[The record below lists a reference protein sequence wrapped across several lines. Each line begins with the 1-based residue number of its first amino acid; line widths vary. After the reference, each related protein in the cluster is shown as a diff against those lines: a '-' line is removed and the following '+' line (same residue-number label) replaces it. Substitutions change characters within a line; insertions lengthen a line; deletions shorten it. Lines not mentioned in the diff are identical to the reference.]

1 MLDPHDAAVIAARY
15 GLGDRAELVGP
26 VARGEVGQVWRLN
39 TSRGSWAVKEPFE
52 RPSVEEVDDD
62 AAFQEAAH
70 SAGVPMPRMVR
81 TVDGGVLADVGA
93 ATVRVYEWVHLLERD
108 PRLDPTTVGQLVAT
122 LHRVGFVGSNDVHP
136 WYTDRVG
143 PDRWDDLIVRLESA
157 SAPFA
162 GELAAQRDELVALS
176 ETLEWPVDLQTCHRD
191 LFADNVLRTSGGGLC
206 VIDWENA
213 GLAEPAQELCLV
225 LFEYSC
231 GELERARI
239 LYDAY
244 RQAGG
249 PGRIDRPGNFSMI
262 VCQLAHIGEMAC
274 IRWLDPARR
283 ADRAHNE
290 AWAME
295 FLTQPLTRRMIDDF
309 VAALSSG

>member
-1 MLDPHDAAVIAARY
+1 MLDPGDAATIAARY
-15 GLGDRAELVGP
+15 GLGHDAALLGP

-39 TSRGSWAVKEPFE
+39 TSLGVWAVKEPFE
-52 RPSVEEVDDD
+52 RPVIEEADDH

-70 SAGVPMPRMVR
+70 AAGVPVPRIVR
-81 TVDGGVLADVGA
+81 TVDGGVLTELAST
-93 ATVRVYEWVHLLERD
+93 TVRVYEWVELLEREA
-108 PRLDPTTVGQLVAT
+108 RLDPAAVGRIVAG
-122 LHRVGFVGSNDVHP
+122 LHQVDYHGTNDVDP

-143 PDRWDDLIVRLESA
+143 PDSWDDLIGRLEA
-157 SAPFA
+157 AGAPFA
-162 GELAAQRDELVALS
+162 PLLAAQRDELVAVG

-191 LFADNVLRTSGGGLC
+191 LFADNVLRTAAGGLC

-225 LFEYSC
+225 LFEYAC
-231 GELERARI
+231 GDIDRART

-244 RQAGG
+244 RDAGG

-262 VCQLAHIGEMAC
+262 VCQLAHIGEIAC
-274 IRWLDPARR
+274 NRWLDPARV
-283 ADRAHNE
+283 ADRDHNE
-290 AWAME
+290 EWAME

-309 VAALSSG
+309 VAALK